1 MARGGVFSGFH
12 RAAVVDTARTTLAAV
27 LAMLL
32 ARMLKL
38 PEFYWAPISTIVII
52 QSTIPPRTLAWQR
65 FVGTAMGAILG
76 VALATFFPTNA
87 LVYALGIILCGLL
100 AFSFRIGGAY
110 RFAAIT
116 LSIVLLIPRSRAPWI
131 VGWHRFLEVSLGV
144 AVALV
149 MTTLWPIKRGV
160 G

>member
-1 MARGGVFSGFH
+1 MVRAGILSGLH
-12 RAAVVDTARTTLAAV
+12 RAAVLDTARTTVAAV

-76 VALATFFPTNA
+76 VALATFLPTNS

-100 AFSFRIGGAY
+100 AFIFRIGGAY

-160 G
+160 N